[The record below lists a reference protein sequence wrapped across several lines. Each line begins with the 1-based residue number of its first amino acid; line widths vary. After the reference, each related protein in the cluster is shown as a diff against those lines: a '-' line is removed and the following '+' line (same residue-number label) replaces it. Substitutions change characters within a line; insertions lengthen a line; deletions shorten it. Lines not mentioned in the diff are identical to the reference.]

1 MAKPLKIF
9 LWVIGGFVA
18 LIVTAAVALPL
29 LVDPNDYRD
38 DISEAVNAK
47 TGRNLEIRGD
57 LQLSVFPWLGVKLG
71 ETELSNAK
79 GFEERPFARIEE
91 VGVSVQL
98 LPLLNKEI
106 RVDTV
111 TLRGLNL
118 NLGVDQNGTGN
129 WEDLIATSEA
139 APEEIETPESD
150 NSFEIKSVDV
160 AAVVVEDAALRYD
173 DKQAKTSYS
182 VEKVNLKTGTLRP
195 SEPINISLSFRVT
208 SSEPELAADVDM
220 VSQVLLER
228 DSGNYSVDKLK
239 VNALVS
245 GPAIPNE
252 KQQVSLSGKLA
263 YNQTAGTFK
272 FSEGM
277 LQAAGVN
284 LQTTVDGRDLDKD
297 TPQFS
302 GRISVSE
309 FSPRSLLD
317 ALAISVPTAD
327 TKVLSKASLSAN
339 FEATPKTAAVR
350 DLKLKLDDSNL
361 SGQVDVL
368 DIASQRADFN
378 FKLDQIDADR
388 YLPPKAE
395 GEQAEG
401 EAGGADINATPIP
414 AELLDQLNARGQ
426 FEIGKLTLSGL
437 KFEQVTLKIDALKGK
452 LKQQQLQAKLYGGQ
466 ITETATLEPGPQPK
480 YRTQATLT
488 SVEAGKLLKDFLGK
502 DYVTGVT
509 SLSLDLTG
517 SGKTVGDLRR
527 SLNGTLQASAENGS
541 VKGFNL
547 AQKIRK
553 AKAIFQGQTLNE
565 NEPQE
570 TDFATIT
577 ASANIVN
584 GILKSD
590 QLDAKNPLFRLTG
603 SGQVDLVKETINYLA
618 KPTVVETTK
627 GQGGKDLEELRGITI
642 PIKVTGALTDP
653 KVRLDIESALKQK
666 ATEEVRGKLKD
677 KEDELKD
684 KLRNKLG
691 DFLKPKGG

>member
-18 LIVTAAVALPL
+18 LVVTAAVALPL

-38 DISEAVNAK
+38 EISEVVNAK
-47 TGRNLEIRGD
+47 TGRDLAIRGD
-57 LQLSVFPWLGVKLG
+57 LKLSVFPWLGVKLG

-79 GFEERPFARIEE
+79 GFEERPFARIDE

-98 LPLLNKEI
+98 LPLLSKEI
-106 RVDTV
+106 HVDTV

-129 WEDLIATSEA
+129 WEDLVAASEA
-139 APEEIETPESD
+139 EPEAVETPESD
-150 NSFEIKSVDV
+150 NGFAIKSVDV
-160 AAVVVEDAALRYD
+160 AAVVIENAALRYD

-182 VEKVNLKTGTLRP
+182 LEKVNLKTGTLRP
-195 SEPINISLSFRVT
+195 AEPINISLSFRVT

-245 GPAIPNE
+245 GPSIPNE
-252 KQQVSLSGKLA
+252 KQQISLSGNLA

-284 LQTTVDGRDLDKD
+284 VQTNIDGRDLDKD

-327 TKVLSKASLSAN
+327 TKVLSKANLTASV
-339 FEATPKTAAVR
+339 EATPKTAAVR

-361 SGQVDVL
+361 SGQLDVL

-395 GEQAEG
+395 GEQAES
-401 EAGGADINATPIP
+401 EAGGDINATPIP

-437 KFEQVTLKIDALKGK
+437 KFEQVILKIDALKGK

-488 SVEAGKLLKDFLGK
+488 SVEAGQLLKDFLGK

-509 SLSLDLTG
+509 SLTLDLTG

-527 SLNGTLQASAENGS
+527 SLNGTINASAENGS

-547 AQKIRK
+547 AQNIRK
-553 AKAIFQGQTLNE
+553 AKAVFQGQTLNE
-565 NEPQE
+565 NEPQQ

-584 GILKSD
+584 GVLKSD
-590 QLDAKNPLFRLTG
+590 QLDAKNPLFRLSG
-603 SGQVDLVKETINYLA
+603 SGQVDLVKETIDYLA